1 MPTESTALTG
11 SAAKPAVAIR
21 FSWLNS
27 KDDVQTAM
35 VTAPESHMLKS
46 STGPIYRIV
55 AIRIQ
60 AGLEVGYADTMR
72 KLLGALAL
80 SCLVLAQG
88 IDDNTNAKIRKEE
101 AERSQVMHT
110 LHMLADRYGPRM
122 TGSPN
127 HEAAVQWV
135 IKQFTEWGMKNAHR
149 EAWDFART
157 GWLNERASGFIV
169 SPVRQ
174 NLKFEVVAWTPSTAG
189 TVSGSVIQLE
199 LPQGPMPAPAATDAN
214 AAPAGGRGARAG
226 AARGGGGGGAG
237 FGGPQRLGPTKDQ
250 MDQWLEANKSKIR
263 GKAVMIGKAA
273 VVPVNFN
280 PPALRRPDDQ
290 VKASY
295 DPNNPNGGRGGRG
308 GGGGGGGARGGNQDP
323 NRMSANQVAE
333 AVDAWLLANGALV
346 RLGDSPMEHG
356 IIRVAQHRGY
366 DSTKTIPE
374 VVLRNDD
381 YGRIERLLADGE
393 DVKAEF
399 NIVNHDYPEGK
410 TSYNVVGEIPGTDK
424 ADEIVMLGGHLD
436 SWQSATGATDNGIGS
451 SIMMEAARIIQ
462 ALGLKPRRTIRV
474 ALWSGEEEGLLGSL
488 AYVKQ
493 HFGTF
498 EDPKPEFAKL
508 DCYFNVDTG
517 TGRVRGGSVFGP
529 PDAAAIL
536 RRALDP
542 FADLGVFG
550 ASATGSRATGGTDS
564 TSFNNAGLPGI
575 GMSQDPIEYNSTTH
589 HTNLDTY
596 ERIVPEDVKGDSVV
610 LAAAVWYVANLD
622 QMIPRF
628 TKENMPTP
636 VAAR

>member
-1 MPTESTALTG
+1 
-11 SAAKPAVAIR
+11 
-21 FSWLNS
+21 
-27 KDDVQTAM
+27 
-35 VTAPESHMLKS
+35 
-46 STGPIYRIV
+46 
-55 AIRIQ
+55 
-60 AGLEVGYADTMR
+60 MR
-72 KLLGALAL
+72 KLLVGLAL
-80 SCLVLAQG
+80 SCLVFAQSV
-88 IDDNTNAKIRKEE
+88 DDTINAKIRKEE
-101 AERSQVMHT
+101 AEHSQVMHT
-110 LHMLADRYGPRM
+110 LHMLADRYGPRV
-122 TGSPN
+122 TGTPN
-127 HEAAVQWV
+127 HEAAVEWV
-135 IKQFTEWGMKNAHR
+135 IQQFTEWGLKDAHR
-149 EAWDFART
+149 EPWDFARA

-169 SPVRQ
+169 SPVHQ
-174 NLKFEVVAWTPSTAG
+174 NLKFEVVAWTPSTQG
-189 TVSGSVIQLE
+189 TVSGSVVQLE
-199 LPQGPMPAPAATDAN
+199 LPQGPLPTPPPVTDAS
-214 AAPAGGRGARAG
+214 AGPAGGGRG
-226 AARGGGGGGAG
+226 ARGGGGGGG
-237 FGGPQRLGPTKDQ
+237 FGGPQRLGPTKDE
-250 MDQWLEANKSKIR
+250 MDQWLAANKSKIG
-263 GKAVMIGKAA
+263 GKIVMIGKAA
-273 VVPVNFN
+273 LVPVNFN

-290 VKASY
+290 VKAQY
-295 DPNNPNGGRGGRG
+295 DPNNPNAGRGGRG
-308 GGGGGGGARGGNQDP
+308 GGGGRGANQDP
-323 NRMSANQVAE
+323 NRMSTNQVGE

-366 DSTKTIPE
+366 DSTRTIPE

-399 NIVNHDYPEGK
+399 NIVNHDYPAGK

-462 ALGLKPRRTIRV
+462 TLGTKPRRTIRV

-517 TGRVRGGSVFGP
+517 TGRVRGGSIFGP
-529 PDAAAIL
+529 AEAAAIL

-550 ASATGSRATGGTDS
+550 ASATASRATGGTDS

-575 GMSQDPIEYNSTTH
+575 GMQQDPIEYNSTTH

-596 ERIVPEDVKGDSVV
+596 ERIVPEDVKGDAVV
-610 LAAAVWYVANLD
+610 LAASVWYAANLD
-622 QMIPRF
+622 HMIPRF
-628 TKENMPTP
+628 TKETMPAP